1 MHNITMDDVAK
12 KASVSVATV
21 SRVYT
26 NPDKVSLKNRQKV
39 LKAIE
44 ELNYQP
50 NVLARNLRRLQT
62 NTILVIIPNIINTF
76 FTYML
81 KSIQHTA
88 IEHGYQILLGDTNR
102 SPELEQNY
110 IHLLQQKWVDG
121 VILLF
126 PRLELELLESLADQ
140 KPVVVVGRLLSNINI
155 PCVTNDNT
163 LSTRIATEHLI
174 QLGHRRIAYLSGTL
188 GIHIADER
196 LAGYFQAIEE
206 YGLTMDESLILEGDY
221 YVDSGY
227 ELALE
232 LLSQPEVPTAIVAAS
247 DEMAIGA
254 MKAARELGISIP
266 DQLAIIGFDDI
277 KMASMCEPPLSTMA
291 QSKEEFGRI
300 STEMLLALIKG
311 DPIPNT
317 RIILNDEL
325 VIRKSCGAYLK
336 K

>member
-1 MHNITMDDVAK
+1 MHKVTMDDVAK
-12 KASVSVATV
+12 RASVSVATV

-26 NPDKVSLKNRQKV
+26 NPEKVSLRNRQKV
-39 LKAIE
+39 SKAIE

-62 NTILVIIPNIINTF
+62 NTILVIIPNIVNSF
-76 FTYML
+76 FSYVL
-81 KSIQHTA
+81 KSIQNTA
-88 IEHGYQILLGDTNR
+88 IENGYQMLLGDTNR
-102 SPELEQNY
+102 SPELEQSY
-110 IHLLQQKWVDG
+110 IHLLQQKLVDG

-126 PRLELELLESLADQ
+126 PRMELHLLEALADQ
-140 KPVVVVGRLLSNINI
+140 QPVVIVGRQLSNINI
-155 PCVTNDNT
+155 PFVTNDNT

-196 LAGYFQAIEE
+196 LDGYCLAIREH
-206 YGLTMDESLILEGDY
+206 GLIVDESLIREGDY

-232 LLSQPEVPTAIVAAS
+232 LLSEPNVPTAIVAAS

-291 QSKEEFGRI
+291 QPKAEYGRI

-311 DPIPNT
+311 DPMSNN

-325 VIRKSCGAYLK
+325 VIRKSCGAYLIK
-336 K
+336 